1 MPTKLKQTQQAQ
13 KKIGKMNNKIKIL
26 LTLLLFSFLS
36 FSQVKLEV
44 KAEKTNLKIGE
55 VIQVSYF
62 FNEEGSNFTPPN
74 FNGFNKGG
82 SYVSSNEEYINGDY
96 AIQQVYTYVIQ
107 AAKAGR
113 LVISP
118 ATIKFN
124 GKTYASKSVAISVS
138 NEKAAD
144 AIQKNQNST
153 YVSKSAVVNKS
164 IAGANN
170 LLFIDVEVSKTNA
183 FVNEPV
189 EVNYRIYLAP
199 NLEIEL
205 NKNMV
210 TKFNNFWSQT
220 EDVQGGWERKV
231 VNNRVYKSK
240 IFKKAILY
248 PQKIGKLEITPI
260 TLDLNISYP
269 TGDFDFFGDPE
280 FDVARREIVSNTK
293 YLQVSSL
300 PEKGKPDNFT
310 GAVGTFEFKAN
321 VTKNELKSGESLQLD
336 LIVSGKGNL
345 KLFEIPKPNLPSNF
359 EIYEPKHQEFVNENI
374 NGISGKIVDSYTI
387 IPQEKGNFKLKSQYF
402 SFFDI
407 TSKTYKTISSEA
419 IDLEVLQGEN
429 QANVTSNSKYKLAE
443 KSQKTEPTS
452 GFDFSFMH
460 FIGGVTLAG
469 LALLFF
475 TLKRNKSA
483 VTETVITEI
492 KPEKKEFSVNDME
505 QFITNKEVFYQ
516 EMELKIN
523 ALLQYKFG
531 LEKADLNKENIIQ
544 KFQENHISQENTND
558 FIGLLQNCEKARYM
572 PTSDGNMQ
580 LDYEKLKQLVQIIN
594 V

>member
-55 VIQVSYF
+55 VIQVTYV
-62 FNEEGSNFTPPN
+62 FNEEGSNFTPPS

-82 SYVSSNEEYINGDY
+82 SYVSSNEEYINGNY

-118 ATIKFN
+118 ASIKFN
-124 GKTYASKSVAISVS
+124 GKTYVSKSVVVSVS

-144 AIQKNQNST
+144 AIQRNQNST
-153 YVSKSAVVNKS
+153 NLSKPAVVNKS
-164 IAGANN
+164 ISGANN

-199 NLEIEL
+199 NLDIEL

-280 FDVARREIVSNTK
+280 FDVARREFVSNTK
-293 YLQVSSL
+293 HLQVSSL

-387 IPQEKGNFKLKSQYF
+387 IPQEKGYFRVKSQYF

-407 TSKTYKTISSEA
+407 KSKTYKTISSEA
-419 IDLEVLQGEN
+419 IDLEVIQGEN
-429 QANVTSNSKYKLAE
+429 QANVTSNSKSKLAE
-443 KSQKTEPTS
+443 KSQKIESSS
-452 GFDFSFMH
+452 GFEFTFLH
-460 FIGGVTLAG
+460 FIALVVLAG
-469 LALLFF
+469 LTLLFF
-475 TLKRNKSA
+475 ALKRNKS
-483 VTETVITEI
+483 VTSEEVKTEI
-492 KPEKKEFSVNDME
+492 KSVKKDFSVNDME

-523 ALLQYKFG
+523 AFLQYKFG
-531 LEKADLNKENIIQ
+531 LEKAELNKENIIQ

-580 LDYEKLKQLVQIIN
+580 LDYEKLQQLVQIIN

>member
-1 MPTKLKQTQQAQ
+1 
-13 KKIGKMNNKIKIL
+13 MNNKIKIL
-26 LTLLLFSFLS
+26 LTFLLFPFLS
-36 FSQVKLEV
+36 FSQVKLDV

-55 VIQVSYF
+55 VIQVTYI
-62 FNEEGSNFTPPN
+62 FNEEGTNFTPPN

-82 SYVSSNEEYINGDY
+82 SYVSSNQEYINGDY
-96 AIQQVYTYVIQ
+96 AIQQVFTYVIQ

-124 GKTYASKSVAISVS
+124 GNTFASKSVAVSVS
-138 NEKAAD
+138 NEKATD
-144 AIQKNQNST
+144 AIQRNQNSNNIPKPAT
-153 YVSKSAVVNKS
+153 VNKS
-164 IAGANN
+164 ISGANN

-189 EVNYRIYLAP
+189 EVLYRIYVAP

-205 NKNMV
+205 NKNIV
-210 TKFNNFWSQT
+210 TKFNSFWSQT

-231 VNNRVYKSK
+231 VNNRVFKSK

-280 FDVARREIVSNTK
+280 FDVARREIVSNSK
-293 YLQVSSL
+293 NLQVLSL

-336 LIVSGKGNL
+336 FIVSGKGNL

-387 IPQEKGNFKLKSQYF
+387 IPQEKGNFKIKPQNF

-407 TSKTYKTISSEA
+407 KSKTYKTISSEA
-419 IDLEVLQGEN
+419 INLDISQGIN
-429 QANVTSNSKYKLAE
+429 QANDTSVSTSKLAE
-443 KSQKTEPTS
+443 KSQKTAPAS
-452 GFDFSFMH
+452 GFEFTFFH
-460 FIGGVTLAG
+460 FIGCVTLVG
-469 LALLFF
+469 SALLFF
-475 TLKRNKSA
+475 MLKRNQSDVSEA
-483 VTETVITEI
+483 IITEI
-492 KPEKKEFSVNDME
+492 KPEKKEFSVNDMQ

-516 EMELKIN
+516 EMELKMN
-523 ALLQYKFG
+523 AFLLYKFG

-544 KFQENHISQENTND
+544 KFRENHISQETTND
-558 FIGLLQNCEKARYM
+558 FVKLLQNCEKARYM
-572 PTSDGNMQ
+572 PTTDGNMQ
-580 LDYEKLKQLVQIIN
+580 MDFEKLQQLVQIIN
-594 V
+594 E

>member
-1 MPTKLKQTQQAQ
+1 
-13 KKIGKMNNKIKIL
+13 MNNKIKIPVI
-26 LTLLLFSFLS
+26 LLLFSFLS

-55 VIQVSYF
+55 VIQVTYV
-62 FNEEGSNFTPPN
+62 FNEEGSNFTPPS

-96 AIQQVYTYVIQ
+96 AIQQLYTYVIQ

-118 ATIKFN
+118 ASIKFN
-124 GKTYASKSVAISVS
+124 GKTYVSKSVVVSVS

-144 AIQKNQNST
+144 AIQRNQNST
-153 YVSKSAVVNKS
+153 NLSKPAVVNKS
-164 IAGANN
+164 ISGANN

-199 NLEIEL
+199 NLDIEL

-293 YLQVSSL
+293 HLQVSSL

-387 IPQEKGNFKLKSQYF
+387 IPQEKGYFRVKSQYF

-407 TSKTYKTISSEA
+407 KSKTYKTISSEA
-419 IDLEVLQGEN
+419 IDLEVIQGEN
-429 QANVTSNSKYKLAE
+429 QANVTSNSKSKLAE
-443 KSQKTEPTS
+443 KSQKIESSS
-452 GFDFSFMH
+452 GFEFTFLH
-460 FIGGVTLAG
+460 FIALVVLAG
-469 LALLFF
+469 LTLLFF
-475 TLKRNKSA
+475 ALKRNKS
-483 VTETVITEI
+483 VTSEEVKTEI
-492 KPEKKEFSVNDME
+492 KSVKKDFSVNDME

-523 ALLQYKFG
+523 AFLQYKFG
-531 LEKADLNKENIIQ
+531 LEKAKLNKENIIQ
-544 KFQENHISQENTND
+544 KFQENQISQENTND

-580 LDYEKLKQLVQIIN
+580 LDYEKLQQLVQIIN

>member
-1 MPTKLKQTQQAQ
+1 
-13 KKIGKMNNKIKIL
+13 MNNKIKII
-26 LTLLLFSFLS
+26 LTLLLFPFLS

-55 VIQVSYF
+55 VIQVNYV
-62 FNEEGSNFTPPN
+62 FNEEGTYFTPPT
-74 FNGFNKGG
+74 FSGFNKGG
-82 SYVSSNEEYINGDY
+82 SYVSSSETYNNGNY
-96 AIQQVYTYVIQ
+96 TIQQVYTYVIQ
-107 AAKAGR
+107 AAKAGK
-113 LVISP
+113 VIIAP

-124 GKTYASKSVAISVS
+124 GKTYTSKSVLVSVS

-144 AIQKNQNST
+144 AINRNQNAVP
-153 YVSKSAVVNKS
+153 VSKPATVNKTIS
-164 IAGANN
+164 GSNN
-170 LLFIDVEVSKTNA
+170 LLFIDLEVTKTSA

-189 EVNYRIYLAP
+189 EVNYRIYLSP

-205 NKNMV
+205 NKNTV

-220 EDVQGGWERKV
+220 EDVTGGWERAV

-240 IFKKAILY
+240 IFKRAILY
-248 PQKIGKLEITPI
+248 PQKTGKLEITPI

-280 FDVARREIVSNTK
+280 YDVARREIVSNSK
-293 YLQVSSL
+293 FLQVLAL

-310 GAVGTFEFKAN
+310 GAVGSFEFKAN

-359 EIYEPKHQEFVNENI
+359 EIYEPKHQEFINENI
-374 NGISGKIVDSYTI
+374 KGISGKIVDSYTL
-387 IPQEKGNFKLKSQYF
+387 IPQEKGNFKVKPQYF

-407 TSKTYKTISSEA
+407 KTKTYKTISSEV
-419 IDLEVLQGEN
+419 INLDVSQGEN
-429 QANVTSNSKYKLAE
+429 QANVTSVSKSKLTD
-443 KSQKTEPTS
+443 KSQKKVPTS
-452 GFDFSFMH
+452 GFEFTFLQ
-460 FIGGVTLAG
+460 FIGCVTLAC

-475 TLKRNKSA
+475 LLKRNK
-483 VTETVITEI
+483 TVVNDEAKTEI
-492 KPEKKEFSVNDME
+492 QPTKKDFSVNDMQ
-505 QFITNKEVFYQ
+505 QFIADKEEFYQ

-523 ALLQYKFG
+523 AILNYKFG
-531 LEKADLNKENIIQ
+531 LEKADLNKENIIL
-544 KFQENHISQENTND
+544 KFQENQISQENTND

-580 LDYEKLKQLVQIIN
+580 KDFEKLEQLVKIIN
-594 V
+594 G

>member
-1 MPTKLKQTQQAQ
+1 MCLKN
-13 KKIGKMNNKIKIL
+13 KKMNNKIKTL
-26 LTLLLFSFLS
+26 LTLLLFPFLT

-55 VIQVSYF
+55 VIQVTYI

-96 AIQQVYTYVIQ
+96 AIQQVYTFVIQ
-107 AAKAGR
+107 AAKAGK
-113 LVISP
+113 LVLSP

-124 GKTYASKSVAISVS
+124 GKTYASKSVAVSVS

-144 AIQKNQNST
+144 AIQRNQNST
-153 YVSKSAVVNKS
+153 NVPKPAAVNKS
-164 IAGANN
+164 ISGANN
-170 LLFIDVEVSKTNA
+170 LLFIDVEVSKTTA
-183 FVNEPV
+183 YVNEPV
-189 EVNYRIYLAP
+189 EVFYRIYLAP

-293 YLQVSSL
+293 HLQVSSL

-387 IPQEKGNFKLKSQYF
+387 IPQEKGSFKVKSQYF

-407 TSKTYKTISSEA
+407 KSKTYKTISSEA
-419 IDLEVLQGEN
+419 INLDVSQGEN
-429 QANVTSNSKYKLAE
+429 QANVTSVSKSKLAE

-452 GFDFSFMH
+452 GFEFTFLH

-483 VTETVITEI
+483 VPETVITEI
-492 KPEKKEFSVNDME
+492 KPEKKEFSVNDMQ

-516 EMELKIN
+516 KMELKI
-523 ALLQYKFG
+523 AEFLEYKFG

-544 KFQENHISQENTND
+544 KFQENNISSENTND
-558 FIGLLQNCEKARYM
+558 FIELLQNCEKARYM

-580 LDYEKLKQLVQIIN
+580 LDFEKLQQLVQIIN

>member
-1 MPTKLKQTQQAQ
+1 
-13 KKIGKMNNKIKIL
+13 MNNKIKIL
-26 LTLLLFSFLS
+26 LTFLLFPFLS
-36 FSQVKLEV
+36 FSQVKLDV

-55 VIQVSYF
+55 VIQVTYI
-62 FNEEGSNFTPPN
+62 FNEEGTNFTPPN

-82 SYVSSNEEYINGDY
+82 SYVSSNQEYSNGNY

-124 GKTYASKSVAISVS
+124 GKTFASKSVAVSVS
-138 NEKAAD
+138 NEKATD
-144 AIQKNQNST
+144 AIQRNQNSNNIPKPAT
-153 YVSKSAVVNKS
+153 VNKS
-164 IAGANN
+164 ISGANN
-170 LLFIDVEVSKTNA
+170 LLFIDVEVSKNTA

-189 EVNYRIYLAP
+189 EVLYRIYLAP

-205 NKNMV
+205 NKNIV

-231 VNNRVYKSK
+231 VNNRVFKSK

-280 FDVARREIVSNTK
+280 FDVARREIVSNSK
-293 YLQVSSL
+293 NLQVLSL

-336 LIVSGKGNL
+336 FIVSGKGNL

-387 IPQEKGNFKLKSQYF
+387 IPQEKGNFKIKPQNF

-407 TSKTYKTISSEA
+407 KSKTYKTISSEA
-419 IDLEVLQGEN
+419 INLDVSQGIN
-429 QANVTSNSKYKLAE
+429 QANDTSVSTSKLAE
-443 KSQKTEPTS
+443 KSQKTAPAP
-452 GFDFSFMH
+452 DFEFTFFH
-460 FIGGVTLAG
+460 FIGCVTLVG
-469 LALLFF
+469 SALLFF
-475 TLKRNKSA
+475 MLKRNQSDVSEA
-483 VTETVITEI
+483 IITEM
-492 KPEKKEFSVNDME
+492 KPEKKEFSVNDMQ

-516 EMELKIN
+516 EMELKMN
-523 ALLQYKFG
+523 AFLLYKFG

-544 KFQENHISQENTND
+544 KFRENHISQETTND
-558 FIGLLQNCEKARYM
+558 FVKLLQNCEKARYM

-580 LDYEKLKQLVQIIN
+580 MDFEKLQQLVQIIN
-594 V
+594 E

>member
-1 MPTKLKQTQQAQ
+1 
-13 KKIGKMNNKIKIL
+13 MNNKIKIL
-26 LTLLLFSFLS
+26 LTLLFFPFLS

-55 VIQVSYF
+55 VIQVTYI

-113 LVISP
+113 LLISP

-124 GKTYASKSVAISVS
+124 GKTYASKSVTVSVS

-144 AIQKNQNST
+144 AIQRNQNST
-153 YVSKSAVVNKS
+153 NAPKPAAVNKS
-164 IAGANN
+164 ISGANN
-170 LLFIDVEVSKTNA
+170 LLFIDVEVSKTSA

-189 EVNYRIYLAP
+189 EVFYRIYLAP

-248 PQKIGKLEITPI
+248 PQKTGKLQISPI

-293 YLQVSSL
+293 NLQVSSL
-300 PEKGKPDNFT
+300 PEKGKPENFT
-310 GAVGTFEFKAN
+310 GAVGTFDFQAN
-321 VTKNELKSGESLQLD
+321 VSKNNLKSGESLQLD
-336 LIVSGKGNL
+336 LIVSGTGNL
-345 KLFEIPKPNLPSNF
+345 KLFEIPKPNLPANF

-374 NGISGKIVDSYTI
+374 NGISGKIKDSYTI
-387 IPQEKGNFKLKSQYF
+387 IPQEKGDFKLKQQYF
-402 SFFDI
+402 SFFDVK
-407 TSKTYKTISSEA
+407 SKTYKTISSEA
-419 IDLEVLQGEN
+419 IDLDVLQGEN
-429 QANVTSNSKYKLAE
+429 QANVTSVSKSKLE
-443 KSQKTEPTS
+443 NKSQKSEKSS
-452 GFDFSFMH
+452 GFEFSFMH

-469 LALLFF
+469 LTLLFF
-475 TLKRNKSA
+475 ALKRNKS
-483 VTETVITEI
+483 ETDEEVKTEI
-492 KPEKKEFSVNDME
+492 KSVKKDFSVNDIQIYLTE
-505 QFITNKEVFYQ
+505 KEVFYQ
-516 EMELKIN
+516 KMELKI
-523 ALLQYKFG
+523 AEFLEYKFG
-531 LEKADLNKENIIQ
+531 LEKAELNKENIVQ

-558 FIGLLQNCEKARYM
+558 FIGLLQNCEKVRYM

-580 LDYEKLKQLVQIIN
+580 LDFEKLQQLVQIIN

>member
-1 MPTKLKQTQQAQ
+1 
-13 KKIGKMNNKIKIL
+13 MNNKIKIL
-26 LTLLLFSFLS
+26 LTFLLFPFLS

-55 VIQVSYF
+55 VIQVTYI
-62 FNEEGSNFTPPN
+62 FNEEGTNFTPPN

-82 SYVSSNEEYINGDY
+82 SYVSSNEEYSNGNY

-124 GKTYASKSVAISVS
+124 GKTFASKSVAVSVS
-138 NEKAAD
+138 YEKATD
-144 AIQKNQNST
+144 AIQRNQNSNSIPKPAT
-153 YVSKSAVVNKS
+153 VNKS
-164 IAGANN
+164 ISGANN
-170 LLFIDVEVSKTNA
+170 LLFIDVEVSKTTA

-189 EVNYRIYLAP
+189 EVFYRIYLAP

-220 EDVQGGWERKV
+220 EDVTGGWERKV
-231 VNNRVYKSK
+231 VNNRVFKSK

-280 FDVARREIVSNTK
+280 FDVVRREIVSNLK
-293 YLQVSSL
+293 NLQVLSL

-310 GAVGTFEFKAN
+310 GAVGSFAFKAN

-336 LIVSGKGNL
+336 FIVSGKGNL
-345 KLFEIPKPNLPSNF
+345 KLFEIPKPNVPSNF

-387 IPQEKGNFKLKSQYF
+387 IPQEKGNFKIKPQNF

-407 TSKTYKTISSEA
+407 KSKTYKTISSEA
-419 IDLEVLQGEN
+419 INLDVSQGVN
-429 QANVTSNSKYKLAE
+429 QANDTSVLKSKLTE
-443 KSQKTEPTS
+443 KSGKTASTL
-452 GFDFSFMH
+452 GFEFTFFH
-460 FIGGVTLAG
+460 FIGCVTLVG
-469 LALLFF
+469 SVLLFF
-475 TLKRNKSA
+475 MLKRTKLDVSEA
-483 VTETVITEI
+483 IITEI
-492 KPEKKEFSVNDME
+492 KPEKKEFSVNDLQ
-505 QFITNKEVFYQ
+505 QFIANKEVFYQ
-516 EMELKIN
+516 EMELKMN
-523 ALLQYKFG
+523 AFLYYKFG

-580 LDYEKLKQLVQIIN
+580 MDFEKLQQLVQIIN
-594 V
+594 E

>member
-1 MPTKLKQTQQAQ
+1 
-13 KKIGKMNNKIKIL
+13 MNNKIKII
-26 LTLLLFSFLS
+26 LTLLLFPFLS

-55 VIQVSYF
+55 VMQVNYV
-62 FNEEGSNFTPPN
+62 FNEEGTYFTPPS
-74 FNGFNKGG
+74 FSGFNKGG
-82 SYVSSNEEYINGDY
+82 SYVSSSEAYNNGNY
-96 AIQQVYTYVIQ
+96 TIQQVYSYVIQ
-107 AAKAGR
+107 AAKAGK
-113 LVISP
+113 VIIAP

-124 GKTYASKSVAISVS
+124 GKTYTSKSVLVSVS

-144 AIQKNQNST
+144 AINRNQNAVP
-153 YVSKSAVVNKS
+153 VSKPATVNKTIS
-164 IAGANN
+164 GSNN
-170 LLFIDVEVSKTNA
+170 LLFIDLEVTKTSA

-189 EVNYRIYLAP
+189 EVNYRIYLSP

-205 NKNMV
+205 NKNTV

-220 EDVQGGWERKV
+220 EDVTGGWERAV

-240 IFKKAILY
+240 IFKRAILY
-248 PQKIGKLEITPI
+248 PQKTGKLEITPI

-280 FDVARREIVSNTK
+280 YDVTRREIVSNSK
-293 YLQVSSL
+293 FLQVLAL

-310 GAVGTFEFKAN
+310 GAVGSFEFKAN

-359 EIYEPKHQEFVNENI
+359 EIYEPKHQEFINENI
-374 NGISGKIVDSYTI
+374 KGISGKIVDSYTL
-387 IPQEKGNFKLKSQYF
+387 IPQEKGNFKVKPQYF

-407 TSKTYKTISSEA
+407 KSKAYKTISSEV
-419 IDLEVLQGEN
+419 INLDVSQGEN
-429 QANVTSNSKYKLAE
+429 QANVASFSTSKLTD
-443 KSQKTEPTS
+443 KSQKTAPTS
-452 GFDFSFMH
+452 GFEFTFLQ
-460 FIGGVTLAG
+460 FIGCVTLAG

-475 TLKRNKSA
+475 LLKRNK
-483 VTETVITEI
+483 TVVNDDAKTEI
-492 KPEKKEFSVNDME
+492 QPTKKDFSVNDMQ
-505 QFITNKEVFYQ
+505 QFISNKEVFYQ

-523 ALLQYKFG
+523 AFLQYKFG
-531 LEKADLNKENIIQ
+531 LEKADLNKENIIL
-544 KFQENHISQENTND
+544 KFQENQISQENTND

-580 LDYEKLKQLVQIIN
+580 MDFEKLEQLVKIIN
-594 V
+594 G

>member
-1 MPTKLKQTQQAQ
+1 
-13 KKIGKMNNKIKIL
+13 MNNKIKTIVTIL
-26 LTLLLFSFLS
+26 LFPLLSI
-36 FSQVKLEV
+36 SQVKLEV
-44 KAEKTNLKIGE
+44 KVEKTNLKIGE
-55 VIQVSYF
+55 VIQVNYI
-62 FNEEGSNFTPPN
+62 FNEEGTNFTPPN

-96 AIQQVYTYVIQ
+96 SIQQVYTYVIQ

-113 LVISP
+113 LIISP

-124 GKTYASKSVAISVS
+124 GKTYPSKSVAVFVS

-144 AIQKNQNST
+144 AIQRNQNST
-153 YVSKSAVVNKS
+153 NVPKHATVNKS
-164 IAGANN
+164 ISGANN
-170 LLFIDVEVSKTNA
+170 LLFIDVEVSKSNV

-220 EDVQGGWERKV
+220 EDVQGGWERAV

-248 PQKIGKLEITPI
+248 PQKIGKLEISPI

-269 TGDFDFFGDPE
+269 TGDVDFFGDPE
-280 FDVARREIVSNTK
+280 YDVARREIVSNSK
-293 YLQVSSL
+293 FLQVLAL
-300 PEKGKPDNFT
+300 PEKGKPDNFS
-310 GAVGTFEFKAN
+310 GAVGAFEFKAN

-345 KLFEIPKPNLPSNF
+345 KLFQIPKPNLPNNF

-374 NGISGKIVDSYTI
+374 NGISGKIVDSYTL
-387 IPQEKGNFKLKSQYF
+387 IPQEKGNFKVKPQYF

-407 TSKTYKTISSEA
+407 QSKAYKTISSEA
-419 IDLEVLQGEN
+419 INLDVLQGEN
-429 QANVTSNSKYKLAE
+429 QANVTSGSKSKIT
-443 KSQKTEPTS
+443 KKFHKTESTS
-452 GFDFSFMH
+452 GFEFTFLH
-460 FIGGVTLAG
+460 FIESVILVG
-469 LALLFF
+469 LALLFV
-475 TLKRNKSA
+475 TLKRNKSTA
-483 VTETVITEI
+483 AEVEITEI
-492 KPEKKEFSVNDME
+492 KHEKKEFSVNDIQ
-505 QFITNKEVFYQ
+505 QFITNKELFYQ

-523 ALLQYKFG
+523 AYLQYKFG
-531 LEKADLNKENIIQ
+531 LEKADLNKENIIL
-544 KFQENHISQENTND
+544 KFQANNISQENTND

-580 LDYEKLKQLVQIIN
+580 KDFEKLEQLVKIIN
-594 V
+594 G

>member
-1 MPTKLKQTQQAQ
+1 
-13 KKIGKMNNKIKIL
+13 MNNKIKII
-26 LTLLLFSFLS
+26 LTLLLFPFLS

-55 VIQVSYF
+55 VMQVNYV
-62 FNEEGSNFTPPN
+62 FNEEGTYFTPPS
-74 FNGFNKGG
+74 FSGFNKGG
-82 SYVSSNEEYINGDY
+82 SYVSSSEAYNNGNY
-96 AIQQVYTYVIQ
+96 TIQQVYTYVIQ
-107 AAKAGR
+107 AAKAGK
-113 LVISP
+113 VIIAP

-124 GKTYASKSVAISVS
+124 GKTYTSKSVLVSVS

-144 AIQKNQNST
+144 AINRNQNAVP
-153 YVSKSAVVNKS
+153 VSKPATVNKTIS
-164 IAGANN
+164 GSNN
-170 LLFIDVEVSKTNA
+170 LLFIDLEVTKTSA

-189 EVNYRIYLAP
+189 EVNYRIYLSP

-205 NKNMV
+205 NKNTV

-220 EDVQGGWERKV
+220 EDVTGGWERAV

-240 IFKKAILY
+240 IFKRAILY
-248 PQKIGKLEITPI
+248 PQKTGKLEITPI

-280 FDVARREIVSNTK
+280 YDVARREIVSNSK
-293 YLQVSSL
+293 FLQVLAL

-310 GAVGTFEFKAN
+310 GAVGSFEFKAN

-359 EIYEPKHQEFVNENI
+359 EIYEPKHQEFINENI
-374 NGISGKIVDSYTI
+374 KGISGKIVDSYTL
-387 IPQEKGNFKLKSQYF
+387 IPQEKGNFKVKPQYF

-407 TSKTYKTISSEA
+407 KSKAYKTISSEV
-419 IDLEVLQGEN
+419 INLDVSQGEN
-429 QANVTSNSKYKLAE
+429 QANITSVSTSKLTD
-443 KSQKTEPTS
+443 KSQKTAPTS
-452 GFDFSFMH
+452 GFEFTFLQ
-460 FIGGVTLAG
+460 FIGCVTLAG

-475 TLKRNKSA
+475 LLKRNK
-483 VTETVITEI
+483 TVVNDEAKTEI
-492 KPEKKEFSVNDME
+492 QPTKKDFSVNDMQ
-505 QFITNKEVFYQ
+505 QFISNKEVFYQ
-516 EMELKIN
+516 EMELTIN
-523 ALLQYKFG
+523 AFLNYKFG
-531 LEKADLNKENIIQ
+531 LEKVDLNKENIIL
-544 KFQENHISQENTND
+544 KFQENQISQENTND

-580 LDYEKLKQLVQIIN
+580 KDFEKLEQLVKIIN
-594 V
+594 G

>member
-62 FNEEGSNFTPPN
+62 FNEEGSNFTSPN

-96 AIQQVYTYVIQ
+96 AVQQVYTYVIQ

-124 GKTYASKSVAISVS
+124 GKTYASKSVAVSVS

-144 AIQKNQNST
+144 AIQRNQNST
-153 YVSKSAVVNKS
+153 NVSKSAVVNKS

-293 YLQVSSL
+293 HLQVSSL

-387 IPQEKGNFKLKSQYF
+387 IPQEKGNFKVKSQYF

-407 TSKTYKTISSEA
+407 KSKTYKTISSEV
-419 IDLEVLQGEN
+419 INLVVSQGEN
-429 QANVTSNSKYKLAE
+429 QANVTSVSKSQLAE

-452 GFDFSFMH
+452 GFEFTFLH

-492 KPEKKEFSVNDME
+492 KPEKKEFSVNDIQ
-505 QFITNKEVFYQ
+505 QFIANKEVFYQ

-523 ALLQYKFG
+523 AFLQYKFG
-531 LEKADLNKENIIQ
+531 LEKAELNKENIIQ

-580 LDYEKLKQLVQIIN
+580 LDFEKLQQLVQIIN